1 MRRCL
6 SGMSTGA
13 KNRSLDQSLCPNNKS
28 DVLIAQNI
36 TFVFT
41 KHLFCSY
48 NVLYLLN
55 REIKIVTTAAAVCK
69 QQLECVKPTLD
80 DAMQTAITH
89 PELIQFLNFARESKQ
104 PGVEAFTIV
113 EIEDSKFM
121 LHLDL
126 AFKGKGIVFHTARKE
141 PRAWANLNSLASYIK
156 SLRSPDAPVTL
167 RLMREPNETVQN
179 PDQDA

>member
-1 MRRCL
+1 MRQCL
-6 SGMSTGA
+6 SGTYIVV
-13 KNRSLDQSLCPNNKS
+13 KNRSLEQSSLHNDKNN
-28 DVLIAQNI
+28 VLILQKLV
-36 TFVFT
+36 FVLT
-41 KHLFCSY
+41 KQLFCSY

-55 REIKIVTTAAAVCK
+55 REMDTVTTAAALCK
-69 QQLECVKPTLD
+69 LQCVISNVD

-89 PELIQFLNFARESKQ
+89 PELVQFLKFASESKQ

-156 SLRSPDAPVTL
+156 SLRSPDAPVHL
-167 RLMREPNETVQN
+167 KLMREPNETAQN
-179 PDQDA
+179 PDPDA